1 LEDLTKNIQS
11 SSLTVTKKTKEIA
24 PGLQA
29 NILALKESM
38 QKIIAGLVIQNRVS
52 NGVFKTT
59 NGTKVLTD
67 SLRKSI
73 NKVYPR
79 LVPST

>member
-1 LEDLTKNIQS
+1 MNALTKKIESSRLATNIQNKEMAT
-11 SSLTVTKKTKEIA
+11 SL
-24 PGLQA
+24 QS

-38 QKIIAGLVIQNRVS
+38 QKIIAGLVIQTRVT

-59 NGTKVLTD
+59 NGTKMLTD

-73 NKVYPR
+73 DKVYPR
-79 LVPST
+79 LVPSA